1 MGLSRQAHVQR
12 SYGMVPLRRSKAPLP
27 TFSLVNS
34 RPSLFLLSPRAQD
47 GNVHMQR
54 WKLTRRLLA
63 VFLFKINV
71 NLKER
76 VNVSALVEGG
86 KHGAERFIL
95 KMQYESNRKS
105 CHFNYIITLTTAKQ
119 AAQIFSG
126 SIVRNTRWLERQF
139 TLAHVNSVS

>member
-12 SYGMVPLRRSKAPLP
+12 SYGMVPLRHSKAPLP

-54 WKLTRRLLA
+54 WKLTRL
-63 VFLFKINV
+63 FLFKINI

-76 VNVSALVEGG
+76 ANVSALVEGETWG
-86 KHGAERFIL
+86 
-95 KMQYESNRKS
+95 
-105 CHFNYIITLTTAKQ
+105 
-119 AAQIFSG
+119 
-126 SIVRNTRWLERQF
+126 
-139 TLAHVNSVS
+139 